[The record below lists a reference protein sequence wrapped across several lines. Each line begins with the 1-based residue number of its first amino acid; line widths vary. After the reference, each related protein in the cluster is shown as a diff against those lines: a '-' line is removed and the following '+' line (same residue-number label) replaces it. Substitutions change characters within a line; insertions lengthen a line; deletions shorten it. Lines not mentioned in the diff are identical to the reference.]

1 MELNAQRKRYEVI
14 KELWNK
20 NASAKDEFIN
30 LGKISDFLNQKIG
43 LNEELRLYWQTME
56 DHRNPNIARVGTH
69 EDIKPFEYSL
79 IPFMLEKSFI
89 LGIYQDE
96 HLGKKNEDIYIIASK
111 LKRTFRLTL
120 RKENG
125 YIKVSSLLSDENS
138 LKRIFNDKKQEIY
151 ATSEM
156 KALFEKWEKEK

>member
-1 MELNAQRKRYEVI
+1 MADYGRPPKP
-14 KELWNK
+14 KH
-20 NASAKDEFIN
+20 S
-30 LGKISDFLNQKIG
+30 
-43 LNEELRLYWQTME
+43 
-56 DHRNPNIARVGTH
+56 RVSTH

-96 HLGKKNEDIYIIASK
+96 HLGKNKDIYIIASK